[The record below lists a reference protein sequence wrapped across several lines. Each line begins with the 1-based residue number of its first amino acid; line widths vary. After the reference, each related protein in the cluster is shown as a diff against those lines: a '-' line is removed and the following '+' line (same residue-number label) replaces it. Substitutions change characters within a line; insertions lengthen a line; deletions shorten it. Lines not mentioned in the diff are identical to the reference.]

1 MSILSITFHTSQD
14 ALEKWENYSQET
26 LSLLIDNLMDVDT
39 FILSDVESEMINEGK
54 NNNLLL
60 VFSNND
66 LKNDFLQSELLN
78 IQERIEKEF
87 GESVMIFITHLHPK
101 KSNL

>member
-1 MSILSITFHTSQD
+1 MSILSITFHTTQN
-14 ALEKWENYSQET
+14 ALEKWENYTRNT
-26 LSLLIDNLMDVDT
+26 LSLLIDNLMDVDNY
-39 FILSDVESEMINEGK
+39 ILSDVESEMINEGK
-54 NNNLLL
+54 NTNLLL
-60 VFSNND
+60 IFSNNE

-87 GESVMIFITHLHPK
+87 GEEAIIFVTHLNPQ

>member
-1 MSILSITFHTSQD
+1 MSILSITFHTTQD

-26 LSLLIDNLMDVDT
+26 LSLLVDNLMDVDT

-54 NNNLLL
+54 NTNLLL
-60 VFSNND
+60 IFSNND